1 MAAGSAG
8 IKPAVSRQT
17 VVYSVR
23 NRRNVD
29 SAAQFKTVR
38 MKSGYDAVAE
48 SPYPVAC
55 AGKQRTNGKKTG
67 FSHFE

>member
-1 MAAGSAG
+1 MAASSAG

-23 NRRNVD
+23 NRRNVYP
-29 SAAQFKTVR
+29 AARFKTVR

-48 SPYPVAC
+48 APISSC
-55 AGKQRTNGKKTG
+55 LC
-67 FSHFE
+67 

>member
-1 MAAGSAG
+1 MATGSAG

-48 SPYPVAC
+48 SPVSSCLHWEA
-55 AGKQRTNGKKTG
+55 ADEWKENG
-67 FSHFE
+67 FFAF

>member
-17 VVYSVR
+17 AVYSVR

-29 SAAQFKTVR
+29 PAARFKTVR

-48 SPYPVAC
+48 SPIFSCLRWEA
-55 AGKQRTNGKKTG
+55 ADEWKENG
-67 FSHFE
+67 FFAF

>member
-17 VVYSVR
+17 AVYSVR

-29 SAAQFKTVR
+29 PAARFKTVR
-38 MKSGYDAVAE
+38 MKSGYDAVAK
-48 SPYPVAC
+48 SPVSSCLRWEA
-55 AGKQRTNGKKTG
+55 ADEWKENG
-67 FSHFE
+67 FFAF

>member
-17 VVYSVR
+17 AVYSVR

-29 SAAQFKTVR
+29 PAARFKTVR

-48 SPYPVAC
+48 SPIFSCLRWEA
-55 AGKQRTNGKKTG
+55 ADEWKENGFFG
-67 FSHFE
+67 F

>member
-1 MAAGSAG
+1 MAVGSAG

-17 VVYSVR
+17 AVYSVR

-29 SAAQFKTVR
+29 PAARFKTVR

-48 SPYPVAC
+48 SPIFSCLRWEA
-55 AGKQRTNGKKTG
+55 ADEWKENG
-67 FSHFE
+67 FFAF

>member
-17 VVYSVR
+17 AVYSVR

-29 SAAQFKTVR
+29 PAARFKTVR

-48 SPYPVAC
+48 SPIFSCLRWEVADEW
-55 AGKQRTNGKKTG
+55 KENG
-67 FSHFE
+67 FFAF